1 MSIRAILRRLA
12 TRLGALMPEP
22 DIDPDVLAEQ
32 LCAMDFSIGGPTLG
46 KQFTESDDPACRW
59 AGLRRAD
66 VLTAYRD
73 RPELAVA
80 HARLDELVAKR
91 DAHAARQRRRTR
103 AKTKRATR
111 SRRRKDG
118 SE

>member
-1 MSIRAILRRLA
+1 VSHVDRLRRLE
-12 TRLGALMPEP
+12 RRVPGP

-46 KQFTESDDPACRW
+46 PQFTESDDPACRW

-80 HARLDELVAKR
+80 HARLDELAAR
-91 DAHAARQRRRTR
+91 LAAHAVRKPRGTDR
-103 AKTKRATR
+103 KPKRGKR
-111 SRRRKDG
+111 PQRRKDG
-118 SE
+118 K